1 MSCFFCFFQ
10 KILNILCHLHMLKS
24 ILLVLLFSFWLQI
37 ILQISDLLTKLRSV
51 FQKKTASLIW
61 MKQNICFLIQFMLI
75 CHRKSETKK
84 CYYFCFSSK
93 KSQMFPKSAYKQ
105 WHKNNG
111 NFALVLVSSVKL
123 FEK

>member
-1 MSCFFCFFQ
+1 MFFLFFSKNTEYFVSFTHAEIDFAGFIIQ
-10 KILNILCHLHMLKS
+10 FLVTDYIANFRSLNKIT
-24 ILLVLLFSFWLQI
+24 FSFSKKNSFSYMDETKHMFFYSIYIDLSSQI
-37 ILQISDLLTKLRSV
+37 GD
-51 FQKKTASLIW
+51 
-61 MKQNICFLIQFMLI
+61 
-75 CHRKSETKK
+75 KK

>member
-1 MSCFFCFFQ
+1 MFFLFFSKNTEYFVSFTHAEIDFAGFIIQ
-10 KILNILCHLHMLKS
+10 FLVTDCIANFRSLNKIT
-24 ILLVLLFSFWLQI
+24 FSF
-37 ILQISDLLTKLRSV
+37 S
-51 FQKKTASLIW
+51 KKTASLIW

-111 NFALVLVSSVKL
+111 NFALVLVSSVNF
-123 FEK
+123 FENN